1 MFDVVGKREQL
12 EWSMQW
18 LVHSARNADDRS
30 REYRL
35 AFYLCETHR
44 FAAAEDESEFCKH
57 LIQICNMRFYAYFHI
72 FLDYYCSRTLLKC

>member
-1 MFDVVGKREQL
+1 MVTNFEGERSLQKVVVLVYFVISLGHCCMFDVVGKREQL
-12 EWSMQW
+12 ERSMQW

-44 FAAAEDESEFCKH
+44 FAADV
-57 LIQICNMRFYAYFHI
+57 
-72 FLDYYCSRTLLKC
+72 